1 MLDYIRDGQEKSTI
15 ATMGSECNENGE
27 SRNQNNWY
35 DYNYDDSFSDN
46 PSQRADEEPAVDMDR
61 IQVSMED
68 MDEEEAEAMA
78 NRGVDMP
85 LINNLSIENI
95 QLFPNPNRGM
105 FRLEFEL
112 PQQGE
117 TSIRVF
123 NSEARLIYSFD
134 LGQYQGTFSDDIDI
148 SQNGPGAYFLEV
160 RQGNTSMVK
169 KVLLQ
174 Y

>member
-1 MLDYIRDGQEKSTI
+1 M
-15 ATMGSECNENGE
+15 
-27 SRNQNNWY
+27 
-35 DYNYDDSFSDN
+35 
-46 PSQRADEEPAVDMDR
+46 DEEPAVDMDR

-68 MDEEEAEAMA
+68 MDENEAEEMRE
-78 NRGVDMP
+78 RGVDMP
-85 LINNLSIENI
+85 LINNLTIENI

-105 FRLEFEL
+105 FRLEFDL